1 MSIHRFVAELPLIT
15 LTLWLQSAGVAAL
28 ITWVRRVLPGDVRKV
43 GAFRSTAL
51 VVRFAMAVVVLHGVE
66 ILLWAGF
73 YRWRCLPSWDSAIYF
88 SASSYSTLGCSDVSL
103 PTGWRTLG
111 PLESVIGVLM
121 CGISVSLL
129 FAIFTRLIN
138 REERS
143 SPKQG
148 AGITHRSLVPRNFSC
163 RQTTDQRFLNRV
175 MQRLLWQSITS
186 IQNSTLRRT
195 ERTTARFS
203 GSSLAQWHG

>member
-15 LTLWLQSAGVAAL
+15 LTLWLQSAGIAAL
-28 ITWVRRVLPGDVRKV
+28 IAWVRRGLAGDIREMS
-43 GAFRSTAL
+43 GLRSTAL
-51 VVRFAMAVVVLHGVE
+51 VVRLAMAIVVLHGLE

-103 PTGWRTLG
+103 PSSWRTLA

-129 FAIFTRLIN
+129 FAIVTRLIN
-138 REERS
+138 REGQS
-143 SPKQG
+143 SPKVQG
-148 AGITHRSLVPRNFSC
+148 TGVIHRGFVQRNIPC
-163 RQTTDQRFLNRV
+163 RKTTD
-175 MQRLLWQSITS
+175 W
-186 IQNSTLRRT
+186 
-195 ERTTARFS
+195 
-203 GSSLAQWHG
+203 

>member
-1 MSIHRFVAELPLIT
+1 MSLHRIVAELPLIS

-28 ITWVRRVLPGDVRKV
+28 VTWVRRILDGDMRKM
-43 GAFRSTAL
+43 GAFRFAAF
-51 VVRFAMAVVVLHGVE
+51 VVRLAMAVVGLQGLE
-66 ILLWAGF
+66 ILLWAAF

-88 SASSYSTLGCSDVSL
+88 SASSYSTLGCNDVSL

-129 FAIFTRLIN
+129 FAIVTRLIN

-143 SPKQG
+143 SPKERE
-148 AGITHRSLVPRNFSC
+148 ADAIHRSFV
-163 RQTTDQRFLNRV
+163 QRSF
-175 MQRLLWQSITS
+175 
-186 IQNSTLRRT
+186 
-195 ERTTARFS
+195 
-203 GSSLAQWHG
+203 